1 MIEYRQMDT
10 NTLFEGE
17 LTMKLKGR
25 VLALTMA
32 LMLIITSM
40 SGFALAESVSISV
53 NATANAD
60 GTTNV
65 SASFSGFPANAGNA
79 TSTLEGDGQTLGPIE
94 LNVQA
99 DGTASFRKDNMKLY
113 SGDYTITAYLDGELC
128 GSASFTVTGA
138 PSREEKKEESSES
151 SSENEQENTNE
162 SEGGQ
167 APSDAE
173 NGATPMSAE
182 PETTSSYN
190 PELTTKTRVHEGQLQ
205 ILATITGLPE
215 TVAVINTSIE
225 HGTGGNRYTNV
236 ETEGGTF
243 QTLFTADS
251 VTPGKYQITA
261 QIKYDDPNKEAAD
274 ATLSKAAEFVPAA
287 PTITSEASYTDG
299 TDYTLTW
306 TDDVAYA
313 DDTSISYYVAYWG
326 IPEGEEEAD
335 WIPLAPVNEKQYKL
349 SAEMLAQYG
358 KQYAVRTIA
367 KVGEETIAG
376 GYDDIEL
383 TAVPGNVVITVPD
396 VQQENAGGT
405 TTVKATFSIPEGA
418 EINNVWL
425 KNDDLNVNQEVSSVA
440 DEPNTYSFTGSLN
453 ASDNYYIEAW
463 INGVKFTQSFKITK
477 FVPEVTVEITA
488 AAFGENITATFA
500 NLPEGVQQVCINVQD
515 AAGNKHKDYPPV
527 EEDNASFITT
537 DEAVNALLKTPGQY
551 TIIASYQGSDGA
563 WYYPETTNNLRL
575 EVALEAPQVS
585 ASGTYVPGED
595 YKLTWSMPQKY
606 AESAAITYAIGVR
619 KDGADGTEDS
629 DWDKVASDLTET
641 SYTIPASYF
650 ESTGQH
656 TFGVR
661 ALCGGEMSDIAIITL
676 TNEGSPRFVKAPE
689 TLLYPD
695 ENGAYTISAEIE
707 GLPANEEISLYAGEN
722 EIDSQTS
729 SEAGTVTFN
738 AAKLSNITDASVVVT
753 FKNAANETIDGLKAT
768 IQLAPAVPAIT
779 SGTEIEHKAGEALT
793 ITWGEV
799 TGATDYIVKIDGKEH
814 STIKGTDITIPGSY
828 FEDGKSY
835 AITIEARKG
844 SGETAVVGKPATVNV
859 AVGTQPLA
867 EGTFTVEEALLDSN
881 GTATVRISASNL
893 DPRVVSI
900 RMTHGATTQLFTD
913 LSQPMELTIPNVT
926 SSQIS
931 LVVVQNTADP
941 SVVRATSLDVALVIE
956 SSLPRYT
963 LSTDEVSMSA
973 EGAKFE
979 LVIYN
984 LPEDAQRLAVNLSG
998 EKNDNIQVTDALRDA
1013 NGNITLEIGST
1024 AYPFK
1029 ALSQP
1034 GEHTVRVT
1042 YQDGAGAW
1050 PQIGEVGSLTV
1061 KPATPVLS
1069 SSEDTISSGDGY
1081 TLTFTDDV
1089 KNEYGVT
1096 YEYAF
1101 QDEATGAYG
1110 AWTQTAEK
1118 TVTIPAA
1125 SLPDAET
1132 FTIGVRAQSGGVY
1145 SDIATVRV
1153 SIKSLTVTITPEVVP
1168 YSGKDETVSVT
1179 VDGIGQ
1185 AHRGE
1190 TAEVFF
1196 NNSSI
1201 SLAKGTISESGSVTL
1216 SWQIGVS
1223 MGSYP
1228 FEVRVG
1234 NEVLTKG
1241 DITVGPAAPVIMN
1254 ADPLNIA
1261 APTTTTI
1268 SFTSVKDADGYRL
1281 QMTGGGKTITI
1292 ATPSSS
1298 AIGTIVV
1305 ASSNFA
1311 NNTTYNVSVCAYAT
1325 VNGVRVYGPADTMTI
1340 IVGESSGGDDPSSGE
1355 MVSGDYKF
1363 TVSGRT
1369 ATITGYTG
1377 SASNISLP
1385 QTLNGY
1391 MVTTIGDG
1399 AFQGNKTITSVY
1411 IPDSIVTIGAN
1422 AFEGS
1427 DLLQVSGMQKVT
1439 SMGAYAFANTDLTA
1453 FTIPS
1458 GLVALPEGALMNTR
1472 ITGIVIPTTLTSIG
1486 AKAFAG
1492 CTQLANY
1499 AGAAGKGTSYRLA
1512 SIGSGAFSG
1521 CTKLTSLYI
1530 PSSVTSISSDFVD
1543 GCTNL
1548 AAFEV
1553 HDSNPNFLD
1562 FDGVLFS
1569 RSYSTTLLR
1578 FPPAKN
1584 MSSLNLSDFKADNG
1598 KVTIVS
1604 IASGA
1609 FANSRYLKSVTLPS
1623 TITSISANA
1632 FLNSSIT
1639 SISIPTTVTSI
1650 GTSAFQGSNLTSVI
1664 IPSSVKTISN
1674 RAFQSCKNLTSVT
1687 INSGATSI
1695 NPYAF
1700 YNCTSLTKVSI
1711 PTTVTYIGDYAFAN
1725 CSSLED
1731 ITIPDSVTTIATG
1744 AFKDANKNL
1753 RIRCVENSAAH
1764 VYAKENGI
1772 NVYLEDFVPRLS
1784 TDLLTNQSLLATYR
1798 AGAGG
1803 TFNLS
1808 SNTNW
1813 TIDTTDAWLTV
1824 YNRTADP
1831 TGANAARTITGS
1843 GNASIGIMVTQNTGT
1858 TARQSSLKILWK
1870 DANNLQQLITVNVY
1884 QEPRSEALDSQIV
1897 VNAGAPYRQTSQLG
1911 INYLY
1916 NIPAGT
1922 TAQALTLNLNDGLGR
1937 FQVTDRNGASVA
1949 ATATVQTGYTIT
1961 MLDDSGSDIETAV
1974 LSVAGDVN
1982 RDGRISVSDINLAID
1997 IFLGSTTRAEQ
2008 ELAADVN
2015 LDGRLSVSDVN
2026 AIIDLYL
2033 G

>member
-79 TSTLEGDGQTLGPIE
+79 TSTLEGEGQTLGPIE

-99 DGTASFRKDNMKLY
+99 DGTAFFRKDDMRLY
-113 SGDYTITAYLDGELC
+113 SGTYTITAYLDGDLC
-128 GSASFTVTGA
+128 GSASFTVTDA

-162 SEGGQ
+162 SEGSQ

-182 PETTSSYN
+182 STSSHN

-205 ILATITGLPE
+205 IHATITGLPE
-215 TVAVINTSIE
+215 TVAVINMSIE
-225 HGTGGNRYTNV
+225 HGTGGDRYTNV
-236 ETEGGTF
+236 ETENGTF
-243 QTLFTADS
+243 QTVFTADS

-261 QIKYDDPNKEAAD
+261 QIKYDDPDKVEVD
-274 ATLSKAAEFVPAA
+274 ASLSKAAEFVPAA

-335 WIPLAPVNEKQYKL
+335 WIPLAPVNEKQYTL
-349 SAEMLAQYG
+349 SAEALAQHG
-358 KQYAVRTIA
+358 KRYAVRTIA

-376 GYDDIEL
+376 GHDDIEL
-383 TAVPGNVVITVPD
+383 TAVPSNVVITVPD

-405 TTVKATFSIPEGA
+405 TTVKATFSVPEGA

-440 DEPNTYSFTGSLN
+440 DDPTTYSFTGSLN

-488 AAFGENITATFA
+488 AAFGENITATFT

-515 AAGNKHKDYPPV
+515 AAGNKHKNYLPV
-527 EEDNASFITT
+527 EEGNTFTTT

-551 TIIASYQGSDGA
+551 TIIASYQGSDDE
-563 WYYPETTNNLRL
+563 WYYPETTNNLRI
-575 EVALEAPQVS
+575 EVKLEAPQVDE
-585 ASGTYVPGED
+585 SGTYTPGED
-595 YKLTWSMPQKY
+595 YTLTWDYNTDQY
-606 AESAAITYAIGVR
+606 AEGVEITYAIGIL
-619 KDGADGTEDS
+619 KDGE
-629 DWDKVASDLTET
+629 DWDKVAIDLTET

-656 TFGVR
+656 VFGVR
-661 ALCGGEMSDIAIITL
+661 ALCGGEMSEIARITL

-695 ENGAYTISAEIE
+695 ENGDYTISAEIE
-707 GLPANEEISLYAGEN
+707 GVDVDSITIASLPDAKFEPAQFTAENGTVKIETTFSIESIDNPTFSAIQVSFIADEEEIKALT
-722 EIDSQTS
+722 TS
-729 SEAGTVTFN
+729 
-738 AAKLSNITDASVVVT
+738 
-753 FKNAANETIDGLKAT
+753 
-768 IQLAPAVPAIT
+768 IQIAPAVPAIT
-779 SGTEIEHKAGEALT
+779 SGTEIEHTAGKELT

-814 STIKGTDITIPGSY
+814 STITGTDITIPGSY

-1013 NGNITLEIGST
+1013 NGNITLEIGGT

-1281 QMTGGGKTITI
+1281 QVTGGGKTITI
-1292 ATPSSS
+1292 ATPCLLYTS
-1298 AIGTIVV
+1298 
-1305 ASSNFA
+1305 
-1311 NNTTYNVSVCAYAT
+1311 
-1325 VNGVRVYGPADTMTI
+1325 
-1340 IVGESSGGDDPSSGE
+1340 PSP
-1355 MVSGDYKF
+1355 
-1363 TVSGRT
+1363 R
-1369 ATITGYTG
+1369 
-1377 SASNISLP
+1377 
-1385 QTLNGY
+1385 
-1391 MVTTIGDG
+1391 
-1399 AFQGNKTITSVY
+1399 
-1411 IPDSIVTIGAN
+1411 
-1422 AFEGS
+1422 
-1427 DLLQVSGMQKVT
+1427 DLG
-1439 SMGAYAFANTDLTA
+1439 
-1453 FTIPS
+1453 
-1458 GLVALPEGALMNTR
+1458 
-1472 ITGIVIPTTLTSIG
+1472 
-1486 AKAFAG
+1486 
-1492 CTQLANY
+1492 
-1499 AGAAGKGTSYRLA
+1499 
-1512 SIGSGAFSG
+1512 
-1521 CTKLTSLYI
+1521 
-1530 PSSVTSISSDFVD
+1530 
-1543 GCTNL
+1543 
-1548 AAFEV
+1548 
-1553 HDSNPNFLD
+1553 
-1562 FDGVLFS
+1562 
-1569 RSYSTTLLR
+1569 
-1578 FPPAKN
+1578 
-1584 MSSLNLSDFKADNG
+1584 
-1598 KVTIVS
+1598 
-1604 IASGA
+1604 
-1609 FANSRYLKSVTLPS
+1609 
-1623 TITSISANA
+1623 
-1632 FLNSSIT
+1632 
-1639 SISIPTTVTSI
+1639 
-1650 GTSAFQGSNLTSVI
+1650 
-1664 IPSSVKTISN
+1664 
-1674 RAFQSCKNLTSVT
+1674 
-1687 INSGATSI
+1687 
-1695 NPYAF
+1695 
-1700 YNCTSLTKVSI
+1700 
-1711 PTTVTYIGDYAFAN
+1711 
-1725 CSSLED
+1725 
-1731 ITIPDSVTTIATG
+1731 
-1744 AFKDANKNL
+1744 
-1753 RIRCVENSAAH
+1753 
-1764 VYAKENGI
+1764 
-1772 NVYLEDFVPRLS
+1772 
-1784 TDLLTNQSLLATYR
+1784 
-1798 AGAGG
+1798 
-1803 TFNLS
+1803 
-1808 SNTNW
+1808 
-1813 TIDTTDAWLTV
+1813 
-1824 YNRTADP
+1824 
-1831 TGANAARTITGS
+1831 
-1843 GNASIGIMVTQNTGT
+1843 
-1858 TARQSSLKILWK
+1858 
-1870 DANNLQQLITVNVY
+1870 
-1884 QEPRSEALDSQIV
+1884 
-1897 VNAGAPYRQTSQLG
+1897 
-1911 INYLY
+1911 
-1916 NIPAGT
+1916 
-1922 TAQALTLNLNDGLGR
+1922 
-1937 FQVTDRNGASVA
+1937 
-1949 ATATVQTGYTIT
+1949 
-1961 MLDDSGSDIETAV
+1961 
-1974 LSVAGDVN
+1974 
-1982 RDGRISVSDINLAID
+1982 
-1997 IFLGSTTRAEQ
+1997 
-2008 ELAADVN
+2008 
-2015 LDGRLSVSDVN
+2015 
-2026 AIIDLYL
+2026 
-2033 G
+2033 